1 MKRLEKSRPTR
12 NTKKG
17 RIKNRILY
25 FTLFL
30 ILILI
35 LFYFFKDSKYL
46 SPIQKFVQRSPT
58 IAADSLRDSES
69 EDDTIGISNVSSD
82 FFKFKT
88 KYDTLAEQEIIQDS
102 AQIELVSQTKLGND
116 SLGTIVQLDEPVDST
131 AINSEQLI
139 PANSIDDN
147 IPFETTHIE
156 KSKRANSETYDL
168 FDELLVAGSSQDKSE
183 LRTAI
188 NNKKD
193 SFARKSTLKILSICS
208 KNILL
213 NINKE
218 DNEEILLSLADAE
231 TISSLQISDRNGQ
244 IIFSTA
250 NKLLNRQLSKVYPEI
265 TNEQQGLDCLESD
278 LNEVCSLPI
287 FHTYGKIGFGIIV
300 YSE

>member
-102 AQIELVSQTKLGND
+102 SQIELVSETSLDND
-116 SLGTIVQLDEPVDST
+116 SLGTIQLDDLGDST

-139 PANSIDDN
+139 PENSIDDN
-147 IPFETTHIE
+147 APIETTLIQ
-156 KSKRANSETYDL
+156 KSDPINNETYDL
-168 FDELLVAGSSQDKSE
+168 FDELLVTGSTQDKSE

-244 IIFSTA
+244 IVFSTA

-265 TNEQQGLDCLESD
+265 KNEQQGLECLDSGQ
-278 LNEVCSLPI
+278 NELCSLPI

-300 YSE
+300 YAE